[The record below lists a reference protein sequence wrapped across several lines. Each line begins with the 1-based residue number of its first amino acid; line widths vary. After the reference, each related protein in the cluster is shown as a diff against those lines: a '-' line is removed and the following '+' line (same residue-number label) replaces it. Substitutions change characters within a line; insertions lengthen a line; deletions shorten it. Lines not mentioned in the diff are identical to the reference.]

1 MRFIQ
6 FPLLYLLCSLFLTS
20 GAQEAEADK
29 GLIFKAATEII
40 GHEKYCALIT
50 LNETGQPQ
58 ARMMEPFP
66 PEEDF
71 VIWFG
76 TNKNSRI
83 VAEIKNDPRVTV
95 YYGDAI
101 GTGYVVITGT
111 AILVDDPEEKENH
124 WLEKWESF
132 YPDREATYLLI
143 KVIPQRLEVVSYRH
157 GLTGDSVTWR
167 APHIV
172 ID

>member
-6 FPLLYLLCSLFLTS
+6 FALLYLLCSLFLTS

-76 TNKNSRI
+76 TNKNSRK
-83 VAEIKNDPRVTV
+83 VREIKNDDRVTV
-95 YYGDAI
+95 YYADEAGN
-101 GTGYVVITGT
+101 GYVVVTGR
-111 AILVDDPEEKENH
+111 AVLVDDPGEKERRWMEH
-124 WLEKWESF
+124 WARF
-132 YPDREATYLLI
+132 YPNRENYLLI
-143 KVIPQRLEVVSYRH
+143 KVIPKSMEVVSYAH
-157 GLTGDSVTWR
+157 DLTGDSVTWR